1 MYDPVEDSIP
11 QYLQAANSVGFKGD
25 FIMADFKGKIYTLKD
40 KVVGEV
46 KEVVGKVT
54 DNDELELKGKIQ
66 SSGADIRKK
75 ADDVKDDIADKL
87 NDLTDKK

>member
-1 MYDPVEDSIP
+1 
-11 QYLQAANSVGFKGD
+11 
-25 FIMADFKGKIYTLKD
+25 MADIKGKIHTLKD

>member
-1 MYDPVEDSIP
+1 
-11 QYLQAANSVGFKGD
+11 
-25 FIMADFKGKIYTLKD
+25 MADFKGKIYTLKD